1 MKKLAVNIT
10 LKKIVFAL
18 PWFFRVLKIRKMA
31 KNYKSNPETYSEKFR
46 YNYLLKLCEKILRIY
61 NIDLEVLG
69 YENIE
74 KGYGFIVPNHK
85 SGIDPIVLIAALKNP
100 SQEEGAE
107 NKFATFISKEE
118 QNKIL
123 IKAMSLID
131 VVLIKRNDLR
141 NSYEGL
147 INFGNYV
154 KNKKVYGVIFPEG
167 TRVKGEAL
175 GEFKSGAFKIAK
187 SNYLPIIPCAISNSA
202 DAFNSNRKKRLKVTV
217 SFLSPLKPQSFMILE
232 NEAISNRVK
241 ELISKE
247 LHKNAN

>member
-1 MKKLAVNIT
+1 
-10 LKKIVFAL
+10 
-18 PWFFRVLKIRKMA
+18 
-31 KNYKSNPETYSEKFR
+31 
-46 YNYLLKLCEKILRIY
+46 
-61 NIDLEVLG
+61 
-69 YENIE
+69 
-74 KGYGFIVPNHK
+74 
-85 SGIDPIVLIAALKNP
+85 
-100 SQEEGAE
+100 
-107 NKFATFISKEE
+107 
-118 QNKIL
+118 
-123 IKAMSLID
+123 MSLID